1 MKLKGKPQ
9 GKSVPQKPASYTSPQ
24 PDETKKRPNPKASHR
39 TDSHCSAAATKGRED
54 AADAATLGNPTALEE
69 NGPIY
74 TNHKLLRLN
83 ETKQDSPTAIK
94 ELNWVVESLE
104 EDTDGFN
111 WRTPAT
117 FTGFLLTFCSLFQK
131 LKRKKYFSTHF
142 GRPVLL

>member
-1 MKLKGKPQ
+1 M
-9 GKSVPQKPASYTSPQ
+9 PQKPASYTSPQ

-94 ELNWVVESLE
+94 ELNSSLKAWKK
-104 EDTDGFN
+104 TQMVS
-111 WRTPAT
+111 
-117 FTGFLLTFCSLFQK
+117 TGELQQHLQDF
-131 LKRKKYFSTHF
+131 Y
-142 GRPVLL
+142 